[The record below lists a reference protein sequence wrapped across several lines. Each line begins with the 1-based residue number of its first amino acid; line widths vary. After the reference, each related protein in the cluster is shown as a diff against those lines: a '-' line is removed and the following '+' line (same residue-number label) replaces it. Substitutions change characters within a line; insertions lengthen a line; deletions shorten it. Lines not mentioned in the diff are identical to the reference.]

1 MEGSNH
7 PMKIKESI
15 FNLASKHQKLLEFLV
30 IFLLFLGISFEFSG
44 SDVTW
49 AWSNYP
55 FIAVLLILLAII
67 LMLLWI
73 KVERKKMDVFKLSLK
88 ENSNTDDKRELLS
101 RRQQQVYDL
110 IIANKSNKEICEEL
124 FIEMSTLKTHINNL
138 YKILEVKNRKE
149 LKKEHKNQ

>member
-1 MEGSNH
+1 
-7 PMKIKESI
+7 MKTKNYI

-55 FIAVLLILLAII
+55 FVAILIILLAII
-67 LMLLWI
+67 LMLLWT
-73 KVERKKMDVFKLSLK
+73 KVERKKMDGFILSLK
-88 ENSNTDDKRELLS
+88 ESYSNSDKRDLLS

-149 LKKEHKNQ
+149 LKKEHNNQ

>member
-1 MEGSNH
+1 
-7 PMKIKESI
+7 MKIQASI
-15 FNLASKHQKLLEFLV
+15 FNLASKHQKILEALV

-44 SDVTW
+44 NNVTW
-49 AWSNYP
+49 AWNNYP
-55 FIAVLLILLAII
+55 FVAVLIILLSII

-73 KVERKKMDVFKLSLK
+73 KVERKKMEVFKLSLK
-88 ENSNTDDKRELLS
+88 ENSNNSDKRDLLS

-124 FIEMSTLKTHINNL
+124 FIEMSTLKTHINNI

-149 LKKEHKNQ
+149 LKKEHKS